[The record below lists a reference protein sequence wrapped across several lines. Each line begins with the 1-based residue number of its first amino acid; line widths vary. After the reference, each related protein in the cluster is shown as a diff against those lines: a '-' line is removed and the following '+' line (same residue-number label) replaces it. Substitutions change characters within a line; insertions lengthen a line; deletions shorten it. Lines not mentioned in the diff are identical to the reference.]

1 MLLLFRSVVS
11 TFIFYFCLKKDMAE
25 QSVRDLVRKLKVLS
39 LPFFCIVRNTL
50 IAEAVGCKLML
61 DHVKT
66 VEM

>member
-1 MLLLFRSVVS
+1 
-11 TFIFYFCLKKDMAE
+11 MAE